1 KDIAL
6 YEITSD
12 EPHWIDNAKA
22 AIAVFLTNERSELVF
37 RMRVT
42 APSPKAAAIA
52 AALYHPDLTP
62 AQVLFK
68 TVETHLG
75 RLLDD
80 ASRQGPESV
89 IERIA
94 ANRLAWESE
103 IARLINAKLHLEA
116 NIIFELQRPIIDTDV
131 VIRAEQILVV
141 PKDAPHAS
149 LPITVSVVFERT
161 QSRGTDQLPRCEEER
176 QRLVRD

>member
-1 KDIAL
+1 MSRELLNRELEPIIRTIDRRSETKPGRVVVAVDTGTRRASTETGFIALAKERLQQMILKDIAL

-22 AIAVFLTNERSELVF
+22 ANAVFLTNERSELVF

-62 AQVLFK
+62 AQVLLK

-80 ASRQGPESV
+80 ASRE
-89 IERIA
+89 
-94 ANRLAWESE
+94 
-103 IARLINAKLHLEA
+103 
-116 NIIFELQRPIIDTDV
+116 
-131 VIRAEQILVV
+131 
-141 PKDAPHAS
+141 
-149 LPITVSVVFERT
+149 
-161 QSRGTDQLPRCEEER
+161 
-176 QRLVRD
+176 